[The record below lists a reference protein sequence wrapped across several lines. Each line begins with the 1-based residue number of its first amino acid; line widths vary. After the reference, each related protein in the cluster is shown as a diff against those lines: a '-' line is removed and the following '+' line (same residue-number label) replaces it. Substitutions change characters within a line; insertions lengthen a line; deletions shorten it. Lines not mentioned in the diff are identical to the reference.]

1 MYALLINVSHSEICL
16 NWTLNKWERCLNL
29 TLNKVSM
36 YKIFVNLTCIN
47 QTHSEHKMCFHGDLV
62 LDGFHCILKKM
73 YKYQVRLQH
82 NIQHSIISHWF
93 FLLFWKKR
101 Q

>member
-1 MYALLINVSHSEICL
+1 
-16 NWTLNKWERCLNL
+16 
-29 TLNKVSM
+29 M

-73 YKYQVRLQH
+73 YKYQMRLQH
-82 NIQHSIISHWF
+82 NIHNIPLVF
-93 FLLFWKKR
+93 FAFLEKKAINVIR
-101 Q
+101 